1 MGARGKVGP
10 LVGSLGPTPGGL
22 PSEVLGLILAYTRW
36 RDVARL
42 AAASKGFAALGGEI
56 AIIDAPY
63 VDRAQFSLAM
73 RISLGK
79 IPFTMSWT
87 NTVLWDQLKSWMKE
101 DQDLQLGLI
110 PELSPILKGDNFSV
124 TARVKERFKTLLR
137 MESWK
142 QYVAGITAVREGIP
156 AALHRRNQNFHDLGP
171 RQLDEYAQFYHRNLL
186 TLRSQGKVYDPALTG
201 GQHTMVY
208 NVAWLLGLAHAMQ
221 QFDLTIPLSPENI
234 IRNTK
239 PGEMS
244 ALFREVVGLL
254 QAHYVVTSVD
264 GRTILAPRPSAA
276 KATFE
281 QVYFRF
287 STEGEEMLLRIFGPE
302 RPENRIIAEFLY
314 EGSDESEQSEG
325 SEKSEGGEEV
335 GERDDEA

>member
-1 MGARGKVGP
+1 PASYGVVEAVCRGHHRSARRDSG
-10 LVGSLGPTPGGL
+10 GS
-22 PSEVLGLILAYTRW
+22 
-36 RDVARL
+36 
-42 AAASKGFAALGGEI
+42 ASA
-56 AIIDAPY
+56 
-63 VDRAQFSLAM
+63 
-73 RISLGK
+73 
-79 IPFTMSWT
+79 
-87 NTVLWDQLKSWMKE
+87 
-101 DQDLQLGLI
+101 
-110 PELSPILKGDNFSV
+110 
-124 TARVKERFKTLLR
+124 
-137 MESWK
+137 
-142 QYVAGITAVREGIP
+142 
-156 AALHRRNQNFHDLGP
+156 NQNFHDLGP
-171 RQLDEYAQFYHRNLL
+171 RQLDEYAQFYHRSLL

-287 STEGEEMLLRIFGPE
+287 SEGEEILLRIFGPE

-325 SEKSEGGEEV
+325 SEKFEGGEEV